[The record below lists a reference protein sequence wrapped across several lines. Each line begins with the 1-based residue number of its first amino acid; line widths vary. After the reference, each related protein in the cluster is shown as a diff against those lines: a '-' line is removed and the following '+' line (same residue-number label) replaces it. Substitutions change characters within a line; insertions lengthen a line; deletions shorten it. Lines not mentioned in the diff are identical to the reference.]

1 MAIPLRSGRRFVKNA
16 GKLLQS
22 VTEVGLDRTVAWRTV
37 RPTQQE
43 ARSRVE
49 VFLFIP
55 CLVEHVSPEIGL
67 ATQKVLTAAGVSP
80 VVPAG
85 QTCCG
90 QFAFKRGRPDLV
102 APLARRFIEIFE
114 AAPAVVC
121 PSGSCTA
128 MVRRYPE
135 LFAADDPWQERARR
149 LAERTFE
156 LGQFLVEELSLV
168 DLGARLPLRAVL
180 HESCQM
186 TRALGAGG
194 PTRELLAR
202 VRGLELVPLADPQRC
217 CGFGGAFSLDYPE
230 LGQAI
235 VEEKVDDIKASGA
248 QAVIA
253 AEPSCLLNIASVL
266 AKRGLPVRTLH
277 LAQVLAGEGA

>member
-1 MAIPLRSGRRFVKNA
+1 VPRRDKEERSG
-16 GKLLQS
+16 
-22 VTEVGLDRTVAWRTV
+22 
-37 RPTQQE
+37 
-43 ARSRVE
+43 VE

-55 CLVEHVSPEIGL
+55 CLVEHVLPEIGL
-67 ATQKVLTAAGVSP
+67 ATATVLDKAGFSP

-90 QFAFKRGRPDLV
+90 QFAYKRGRAELV
-102 APLARRFIEIFE
+102 TPLARHFIELFE

-135 LFAADDPWQERARR
+135 LFAPDDPWRSRAERVA
-149 LAERTFE
+149 ARTFE
-156 LGQFLVEELSLV
+156 LGQFLVEEHSLC
-168 DLGARLPLRAVL
+168 DLGARVPLRAVL

-186 TRALGAGG
+186 TRVLGAGG

-202 VRGLELVPLADPQRC
+202 VRGLELVPLADPERC

-235 VEEKVDDIKASGA
+235 TEAKVDDIAASGA
-248 QAVIA
+248 EAVIA
-253 AEPSCLLNIASVL
+253 AEPSCLLNIGSVL
-266 AKRGLPVRTLH
+266 AKRGLAVRTLH

>member
-1 MAIPLRSGRRFVKNA
+1 M
-16 GKLLQS
+16 
-22 VTEVGLDRTVAWRTV
+22 EAWF
-37 RPTQQE
+37 
-43 ARSRVE
+43 RVE

-55 CLVEHVSPEIGL
+55 CLVEHVAPRIGRATVRVL
-67 ATQKVLTAAGVSP
+67 AAAGVVP
-80 VVPAG
+80 VVPDG

-90 QFAFKRGRPDLV
+90 QFAYKRGRPRLV

-114 AAPAVVC
+114 SAPAVVC

-135 LFAADDPWQERARR
+135 LFPPDDPWHDRARR
-149 LAERTFE
+149 LADRTFE
-156 LGQFLVEELSLV
+156 LGQFLVEELARV
-168 DLGARLPLRAVL
+168 DLGARLPLRAAL

-186 TRALGAGG
+186 TRVLGAGG

-202 VRGLELVPLADPQRC
+202 VRGLELVPLAEPERC

-235 VEEKVDDIKASGA
+235 VEEKVDDIVASGA
-248 QAVIA
+248 EAVIA

-266 AKRGLPVRTLH
+266 AGRGLSIRTLH
-277 LAQVLAGEGA
+277 LAEVLAGEGA

>member
-1 MAIPLRSGRRFVKNA
+1 M
-16 GKLLQS
+16 
-22 VTEVGLDRTVAWRTV
+22 
-37 RPTQQE
+37 
-43 ARSRVE
+43 E

-55 CLVEHVSPEIGL
+55 CLVEHVLPEIGL
-67 ATQKVLTAAGVSP
+67 ATAKVLAGAGFSP
-80 VVPAG
+80 VVPDG

-90 QFAFKRGRPDLV
+90 QFASKRGRSELV
-102 APLARRFIEIFE
+102 TPLARHFIELFE
-114 AAPAVVC
+114 AAPVVVC

-128 MVRRYPE
+128 MVRRYPD
-135 LFAADDPWQERARR
+135 LFSPDDPWHDRARR
-149 LAERTFE
+149 VAGRTFE
-156 LGQFLVEELSLV
+156 LGQFLVEERGLF

-186 TRALGAGG
+186 TRVLGAGG

-202 VRGLELVPLADPQRC
+202 VRDLHLLPLADPERC

-235 VEEKVDDIKASGA
+235 TEAKVDDIAASGA
-248 QAVIA
+248 EAVIA
-253 AEPSCLLNIASVL
+253 AEPSCLLNIGSVL
-266 AKRGLPVRTLH
+266 AKRGLAIRTLH